1 MSALRTRLTLGP
13 NAPTASQARRT
24 TSMQSSQ
31 VPSTVVNIASVWLG
45 SPDSRTILTAAATA
59 SLTDPPCSES
69 AEPDGATEKAT
80 NMLPMVGLRVTA
92 VAWRPLKTFDWNSRS
107 CGLHGHATYAPT
119 EPALAARLQVTAPSG
134 HAWRCLRCGAYVL
147 GAPQGSG
154 PASAA
159 PIVLRGKALRDTF
172 ILRFL
177 AVDRGVR
184 GFLLLALAYGVWRF
198 DGSRRA
204 LKQVLNSYLPTLE
217 PLAYKFGVDLEE
229 SAPVRLIQQAFTAR
243 HSTLLLVA
251 LGVLAYG
258 ILELVEAYGLWFK
271 KRWGEYVAVVATALF
286 VPLEIH
292 EIIVK
297 VSWLRIS
304 ALIINLFAI
313 AYILW
318 TKRLF
323 RFRGGLAAFEAERRN
338 DSLLELEHA
347 AAAAGDQDP
356 VTVGHAHPH
365 DGSTSG

>member
-1 MSALRTRLTLGP
+1 MH
-13 NAPTASQARRT
+13 
-24 TSMQSSQ
+24 SSQ
-31 VPSTVVNIASVWLG
+31 VPSTVVNIESVWLG
-45 SPDSRTILTAAATA
+45 RPLSRTTLTAAATA
-59 SLTDPPCSES
+59 SLTDPVDSGSDGE
-69 AEPDGATEKAT
+69 GATENAIS
-80 NMLPMVGLRVTA
+80 MFPMVGRKVEGVTLRPG
-92 VAWRPLKTFDWNSRS
+92 WRPFATFDWNSRS

-119 EPALAARLQVTAPSG
+119 EPALAARLQTTTPSG
-134 HAWRCLRCGAYVL
+134 HAWRCLRCGAYIL

-154 PASAA
+154 PANAA

-172 ILRFL
+172 VLRFL

-198 DGSRRA
+198 DGARGA
-204 LKQVLNSYLPTLE
+204 LRQVLNTYLPILD
-217 PLAYKFGVDLEE
+217 PLGDKFGVDLEE
-229 SAPVRLIQQAFTAR
+229 SGPVRLIQQALTAR

-286 VPLEIH
+286 IPLEIH
-292 EIIVK
+292 EIMVK
-297 VSWLRIS
+297 VSWLRVG
-304 ALIINLFAI
+304 ALIINLFAV

-323 RFRGGLAAFEAERRN
+323 GFRGGHAAFEAERRN

-347 AAAAGDQDP
+347 AALEYAETSEESAATAGGHDP
-356 VTVGHAHPH
+356 AADSYAGSR
-365 DGSTSG
+365 DMSTSD

>member
-1 MSALRTRLTLGP
+1 
-13 NAPTASQARRT
+13 
-24 TSMQSSQ
+24 
-31 VPSTVVNIASVWLG
+31 VVNIESVWFGRPL
-45 SPDSRTILTAAATA
+45 SRTILTAAATA
-59 SLTDPPCSES
+59 SLTEPVDSE
-69 AEPDGATEKAT
+69 ADGATEKAIS
-80 NMLPMVGLRVTA
+80 MLPMVGLKVRSVT
-92 VAWRPLKTFDWNSRS
+92 VRPGWHPLKTFDWNSRS

-119 EPALAARLQVTAPSG
+119 EPALAARLQAITPSG

-147 GAPQGSG
+147 GEPRSSG
-154 PASAA
+154 PADAA

-172 ILRFL
+172 VLRFL
-177 AVDRGVR
+177 AVDRGIR
-184 GFLLLALAYGVWRF
+184 GTLLLALAYGVWRF

-229 SAPVRLIQQAFTAR
+229 SGPVRLIQQAFTAK

-251 LGVLAYG
+251 LGVL
-258 ILELVEAYGLWFK
+258 AYGLWFK

-292 EIIVK
+292 EIILK
-297 VSWLRIS
+297 VTGLRVG

-323 RFRGGLAAFEAERRN
+323 GFRGGHAAFEAERRN

-347 AAAAGDQDP
+347 AAAVGDEDSAGDHDP
-356 VTVGHAHPH
+356 GTGGHT
-365 DGSTSG
+365 GSRYVSTSD